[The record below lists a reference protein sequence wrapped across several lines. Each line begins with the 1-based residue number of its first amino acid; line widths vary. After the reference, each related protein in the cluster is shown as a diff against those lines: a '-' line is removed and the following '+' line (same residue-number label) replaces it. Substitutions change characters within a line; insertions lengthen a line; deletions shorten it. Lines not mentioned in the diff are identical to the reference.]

1 MELGQ
6 TFARFVVELN
16 KAAQPFQSS
25 IVLKTDHRSIDVK
38 SILGLTHSVLTSKT
52 FQLEIHGPDEEEAK
66 QEMVKVFH
74 QFHMPVEVNE

>member
-1 MELGQ
+1 MEISP
-6 TFARFVVELN
+6 TFARLVVELN

-38 SILGLTHSVLTSKT
+38 SILGLTHSILTSKS

-66 QEMVKVFH
+66 ETMVQVFH
-74 QFHMPVEVNE
+74 DFHVPVQVN